1 MLGWD
6 IIPLLCRSSQHW
18 GEVFLHHNPT
28 STVRPC
34 ACRRSL
40 LCVML
45 WLCFSEL
52 VSFWK
57 NRQIEH
63 SNFKGKYTTL
73 FCKRVLKTWEKEKGI
88 VRVNVTKRMTAP
100 VCPSAFLMLPTK
112 WSQWHSSDDV
122 PAFWTGLGL
131 IRSYHLKIYLTLQ
144 VINNR
149 FICSPWTIKSKE
161 A

>member
-1 MLGWD
+1 MGRKCMLGWD
-6 IIPLLCRSSQHW
+6 IIPLFCRSSQHW

-45 WLCFSEL
+45 WLYFSRS

-88 VRVNVTKRMTAP
+88 VRVNVIKRESFNANRSLDHNMYILTIVWYCILTSFFYRHL
-100 VCPSAFLMLPTK
+100 VCLCN
-112 WSQWHSSDDV
+112 
-122 PAFWTGLGL
+122 
-131 IRSYHLKIYLTLQ
+131 LT
-144 VINNR
+144 
-149 FICSPWTIKSKE
+149 
-161 A
+161 

>member
-1 MLGWD
+1 MGRKCMLGWD

-45 WLCFSEL
+45 WLYFSGL

-73 FCKRVLKTWEKEKGI
+73 FCKRVLRTWEKEDGGYCEWFTHQSKLHHHIIRCTLSLTVRFYQI
-88 VRVNVTKRMTAP
+88 VYSIVWQNALSIKP
-100 VCPSAFLMLPTK
+100 FSISL
-112 WSQWHSSDDV
+112 
-122 PAFWTGLGL
+122 
-131 IRSYHLKIYLTLQ
+131 LTSIL
-144 VINNR
+144 N
-149 FICSPWTIKSKE
+149 F
-161 A
+161 